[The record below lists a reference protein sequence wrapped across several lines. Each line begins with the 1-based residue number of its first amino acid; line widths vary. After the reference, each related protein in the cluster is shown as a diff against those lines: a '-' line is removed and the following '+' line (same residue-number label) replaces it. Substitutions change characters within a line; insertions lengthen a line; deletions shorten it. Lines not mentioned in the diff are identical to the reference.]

1 MCFLAYKLWRK
12 SNMRKRII
20 AFVSVIMCAMM
31 FAGCKNTLEKK
42 VSKKELKEMNDQAYE
57 QYVKNDDSIKDIK
70 IEIKGNEVIYKYY
83 FNMELSE
90 DQIAL
95 MQKNV
100 ESASNKKMVENIR
113 DGLADAYK
121 LKDVTVT
128 YIYYDI
134 NDEEI
139 ARLSV

>member
-1 MCFLAYKLWRK
+1 
-12 SNMRKRII
+12 MRKRII